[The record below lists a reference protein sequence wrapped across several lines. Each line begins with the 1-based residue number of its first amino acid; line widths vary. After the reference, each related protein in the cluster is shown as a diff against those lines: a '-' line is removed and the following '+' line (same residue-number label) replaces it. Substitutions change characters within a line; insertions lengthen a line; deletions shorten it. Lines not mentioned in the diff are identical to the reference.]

1 MNAGGRLLQEI
12 RFDDL
17 AALEAHVS
25 QEFADWSDA
34 IEVTQEMI
42 NGFADLTGDHQ
53 WIHIDVERAKRE
65 SPFGAP
71 IAHGFL
77 TLSLLPAMSAKTPAG
92 LRIVGAANAIN
103 YGSDKLRFLSPVPA
117 GTNIHSRK
125 RLASVT
131 ATDKGT
137 RIEREVVIQVVGSER
152 PALVYSMILL
162 YQGPRG

>member
-1 MNAGGRLLQEI
+1 MPEI

-17 AALEAHVS
+17 AALEAQVS

-77 TLSLLPAMSAKTPAG
+77 TLSLLPAMTAKAAGG
-92 LRIVGAANAIN
+92 LRIVGAANAVN
-103 YGSDKLRFLSPVPA
+103 YGSDKLRFLAPVPA
-117 GTNIHSRK
+117 GSKIHSRM

-137 RIEREVVIQVVGSER
+137 RVEHEVMVHVVGSER
-152 PALVYSMILL
+152 PALLYSMVVL

>member
-1 MNAGGRLLQEI
+1 MQEI
-12 RFDDL
+12 RFDDV

-25 QEFADWSDA
+25 AEFGEWSDE
-34 IEVTQEMI
+34 IEVSQETI

-53 WIHIDVERAKRE
+53 WIHVDVERAKKE

-77 TLSLLPAMSAKTPAG
+77 TLSLLPAMAAKTAG
-92 LRIVGAANAIN
+92 RFRLVGAANAVN
-103 YGSDKLRFLSPVPA
+103 YGSDKLSFLSPVPA
-117 GTNIHSRK
+117 GSKIHSRM

-131 ATDKGT
+131 ATEKGT
-137 RIEREVVIQVVGSER
+137 RVENEVAIHVVGSER
-152 PALVYSMILL
+152 PALLYSMIVL